1 MLETWYRQGGQSILL
16 IVTNTLRTKKESI
29 MSIPTSRKLANALV
43 TGIMAAVMV
52 TGLTAMSALKG
63 LNKGEDYSAVLASDH
78 RSDDERARDQ
88 WRHPVETLEFFGLEG
103 GMTVA
108 EIWPGGNP
116 WYLKV
121 IAPIIRQ
128 GGGTYYA
135 VTPWDPESENTRVQA
150 AIKKFDETYVTAPDT
165 WGSVHR
171 TLLRRTKTD
180 IAPEGSLDMV
190 LTFRNVHNWMTG
202 KPDTDYSQAYMNAFF
217 KALKPGGT
225 LGVVEHRADDTR
237 AEDPAA
243 KNGYVHV
250 AQVKALAAAAGF
262 ELVASSEINANP
274 KDTKDHPFGVWT
286 LAPNRRT
293 SPYGEDPDPDF
304 DRTPF
309 DPIGES
315 DRMTLKFR
323 KPTNR

>member
-1 MLETWYRQGGQSILL
+1 MNIR
-16 IVTNTLRTKKESI
+16 
-29 MSIPTSRKLANALV
+29 TSRKFAKILV
-43 TGIMAAVMV
+43 TGAMAAVIL
-52 TGLTAMSALKG
+52 TGLTGMSALKG
-63 LNKGEDYSAVLASDH
+63 LIKGEDYSAVLASDH

-88 WRHPVETLEFFGLEG
+88 WRHPVETLEFFGLEAD
-103 GMTVA
+103 MTVA

-121 IAPIIRQ
+121 IAPIIQQ
-128 GGGTYYA
+128 GGGIYYA
-135 VTPWDPESENTRVQA
+135 VTPWDPESENARVQA
-150 AIKKFDETYVTAPDT
+150 AIKKFDETYVAAPGT
-165 WGSVHR
+165 GGTVHR
-171 TLLRRTKTD
+171 TLMRGAKTD
-180 IAPEGSLDMV
+180 IAPEASLDMV

-202 KPDTDYSQAYMNAFF
+202 KPETDNAQAYMNAFY
-217 KALKPGGT
+217 KALKPGGI
-225 LGVVEHRADDTR
+225 LGVVEHRADDTKP
-237 AEDPAA
+237 EDPAGT
-243 KNGYVHV
+243 NGYVHV

-262 ELVASSEINANP
+262 EFVASSEVNANP

-293 SPYGEDPDPDF
+293 SPYGQDPDPDF

-323 KPTNR
+323 KPKH